1 MKRIIV
7 FFWLAILPVFISIPV
22 ADAAEDFTWWNASGD
37 STTVNGIGVT
47 LTTTGVVKAGTSLRN
62 NDGDGV
68 FTFTFD
74 RSVSSFTAS
83 FSRVQINELIK
94 DFDPNYTSL
103 TGDLVAIGPAVT
115 TNKGGD
121 FNSGNI
127 EWAGLNTTQIKFTL
141 SHNGV
146 GNILFDSFDVLSTP
160 AVTTQ
165 AVTDIG
171 TTTATGNGNVTVLG
185 APNLTQHGVCWSTS
199 TNPTIALPTKTEQGA
214 KNTTG
219 AFTSNITGLTPN
231 TTYYVRAYGT
241 NSEGTSYG
249 GQVSFDNTPT
259 TLSTGNPS
267 AYKVTVT
274 KVEIWNGISWIVLFS
289 GAAELDMVTGGT
301 FPGIDDVAL
310 PGGTYSKLRVT
321 FNNSFPVTGMASYI
335 GTDYYTTA
343 ATFSGQTNLAST
355 PTIIPGSV
363 AEFIFRNPAWGAL
376 NADVQQ
382 EYDIAPITVG
392 AATDYQ
398 PTLRFTIT
406 STVLLK
412 GNMGIPATY
421 FLSLGAPTGSLVEP

>member
-1 MKRIIV
+1 MKRNIAC
-7 FFWLAILPVFISIPV
+7 FCLAILFVFSLKPAEA
-22 ADAAEDFTWWNASGD
+22 ADNFAWWNTSGD

-47 LTTTGVVKAGTSLRN
+47 LTTTGAVKTGTSLRN
-62 NDGDGV
+62 NDNDAV

-83 FSRVQINELIK
+83 FSRVSINELIK

-103 TGDLVAIGPAVT
+103 TGNLVADGAAVT
-115 TNKGGD
+115 TDQAGD

-146 GNILFDSFDVLSTP
+146 GNILFDSFDVLSAP

-165 AVTDIG
+165 AVTDIA
-171 TTTATGNGNVTVLG
+171 TTTATGNGNVTLLG
-185 APNLTQHGVCWSTS
+185 AANLTQHGVCWSTS
-199 TNPTIALPTKTEQGA
+199 PNPTIALPTKTEQGV

-219 AFTSNITGLTPN
+219 VFTSNITGLSPN
-231 TTYYVRAYGT
+231 TTYYVRAYAT

-267 AYKVTVT
+267 AYEVTVT
-274 KVEIWNGISWIVLFS
+274 KVEMWNGISFIVLFS
-289 GAAELDMVTGGT
+289 GSAELDMVIGGT

-310 PGGTYSKLRVT
+310 PAGTYSKIKVT
-321 FNNSFPVTGMASYI
+321 FNNGFPVTGMASYS
-335 GTDYYTTA
+335 GTDYYTTSA
-343 ATFSGQTNLAST
+343 VFGGETNLAST
-355 PTIIPGSV
+355 PTTTAGSA

-376 NADVQQ
+376 NVDVEQ
-382 EYDIAPITVG
+382 EYDITPITVG
-392 AATDYQ
+392 EATDYQ
-398 PTLRFTIT
+398 PILRFTIT
-406 STVLLK
+406 NTVLLK
-412 GNMGIPATY
+412 GNMDFPATY
-421 FLSLGAPTGSLVEP
+421 FLSLDPPTGSIVEP